1 LREGPA
7 LRGRAW
13 AALAVVVAL
22 VGLGLRGAA
31 RWRTDNRLE
40 RWVEQLPSEP
50 AWDVLRSHFGGDETI
65 LARVDGIG
73 RSAAAGDPAE
83 AVDPVDPADQ
93 VAWLRALGP
102 RLARQRAVS
111 EVADP
116 LGLPGLPASGPIPWE
131 LLAARPLVRA
141 LDLASPATG
150 RLDYVL
156 PVRLEA
162 TTAER
167 AAVVAELAGL
177 AEEAQDHG
185 LRLRAA
191 GHPLVA
197 QALDLE
203 SERVERVFVP
213 ALVGLAALAIG
224 LFLRSAAL
232 AALTILPAVGASAGV
247 RAVLASLGRDADL
260 ILVAVGPLA
269 FVLMLASTLHLVLAF
284 RARWAGGEEAL
295 AAARG
300 ARAEKLPSIALA
312 TLTTAVGF
320 AVFVTSGLR
329 SVADL
334 GLAVAA
340 TMLVGTAGVVA
351 VLPLLLGGLARR
363 RPPPPARRRS
373 AWRAL
378 AAGAVRAR
386 AAWIALGAAC
396 VLGGAVSATRLSV
409 ETNGLHYFPTHHPVR
424 AAFTSIEAEGSDL
437 TSVEVLA
444 RRDDGAAWSDRE
456 LRALG
461 LGARL
466 ASVPGVS
473 AAFGPEDMIAETESL
488 GPLGALARPAAL
500 RRAGRL
506 DAEGIWARWSARFPT
521 LGAEPTREL
530 VAALRS
536 AAQGAG
542 REVLVAGSVVRM
554 LDMQHT
560 LVGTLASSLGW
571 TVLVTTLLFRLAVES
586 LRQLSV
592 ALFVNL
598 VPVGVVFVLAGLTGI
613 PLDGAT
619 AMVAAVVLG
628 LAVDNTFHL
637 LHAGAAG
644 ARSRLRAFDRVGQ
657 AAAVSS
663 AALALGFA
671 SLGAS
676 GFAPTERFGML
687 CAAGS
692 LAALWANL
700 VLLPAL
706 WVRPP
711 ARAVA
716 AAVVDVA
723 A

>member
-1 LREGPA
+1 MLAPRGASIRGSAPRGPA
-7 LRGRAW
+7 W
-13 AALAVVVAL
+13 AVLAVVLGL
-22 VGLGLRGAA
+22 VGLALRGAA
-31 RWRTDNRLE
+31 DWRTDNRLE

-50 AWDVLRSHFGGDETI
+50 AWDVLRERFGGDETI

-73 RSAAAGDPAE
+73 RSRAADE
-83 AVDPVDPADQ
+83 E

-102 RLARQRAVS
+102 RLARQPAVS

-116 LGLPGLPASGPIPWE
+116 LGLPGLPDRGPIPWE
-131 LLAARPLVRA
+131 RLAARPLVRA
-141 LDLASPATG
+141 LDLASPEPG
-150 RLDYVL
+150 RLDFVL

-162 TTAER
+162 TPEER
-167 AAVVAELAGL
+167 AAVVAELAAL
-177 AEEAQDHG
+177 ADEARARG

-203 SERVERVFVP
+203 SARVERVFVP

-224 LFLRSAAL
+224 LFLRSVTL
-232 AALTILPAVGASAGV
+232 AALTILPAIGTSAGV
-247 RAVLASLGRDADL
+247 RAVLAHLGRDSDL
-260 ILVAVGPLA
+260 ILVAVGPLT

-284 RARWAGGEEAL
+284 RARWAGGEEAR

-320 AVFVTSGLR
+320 AVFASSGLR
-329 SVADL
+329 SVSDL

-340 TMLVGTAGVVA
+340 SMLAGMAGVLA
-351 VLPLLLGGLARR
+351 VLPLLLGGLAGR
-363 RPPPPARRRS
+363 RPPAPASARS

-378 AAGAVRAR
+378 AVGAVRAR
-386 AAWIALGAAC
+386 WAWIGLGLAC
-396 VLGGAVSATRLSV
+396 VLSGALSATRLSV
-409 ETNGLHYFPTHHPVR
+409 QTNGLHYFPSHHPVR

-437 TSVEVLA
+437 SNVEVLA
-444 RRDDGAAWSDRE
+444 RRADGAPWSDGE
-456 LRALG
+456 LGALE

-473 AAFGPEDMIAETESL
+473 AAFGPEDMIAETETL
-488 GPLGALARPAAL
+488 GPLGRLARPAAL

-506 DAEGIWARWSARFPT
+506 DAAGVWARWSVRFPT
-521 LGAEPTREL
+521 LGAEPARDL
-530 VAALRS
+530 VRDLRS
-536 AAQGAG
+536 AAKGAG

-554 LDMQHT
+554 LDMQRT

-571 TVLVTTLLFRLAVES
+571 TVLVTTLLFRLAVRS
-586 LRQLSV
+586 LRELCV

-598 VPVGVVFVLAGLTGI
+598 VPVGIVFLLAALAGI

-637 LHAGAAG
+637 LHAGDSG
-644 ARSRLRAFDRVGQ
+644 VRSRLRAFDRVGQ

-671 SLGAS
+671 SLAAS
-676 GFAPTERFGML
+676 GFAPTERFGAL

-706 WVRPP
+706 WVRPVR
-711 ARAVA
+711 AGAASAGEAVA
-716 AAVVDVA
+716 
-723 A
+723 